1 MTSQATSSA
10 KLRKRSS
17 TISMSSFARSSTAR
31 SRLIGRSRRSTRGS
45 KQLCAGF
52 AKLKPRRRT
61 GLMTLIGEAFV
72 LTLWLAVAIYLS
84 AAVAGV
90 ALSIVLGRVDALPF
104 FLLTLVVALAA
115 VFGLWS
121 LT

>member
-1 MTSQATSSA
+1 
-10 KLRKRSS
+10 
-17 TISMSSFARSSTAR
+17 
-31 SRLIGRSRRSTRGS
+31 
-45 KQLCAGF
+45 
-52 AKLKPRRRT
+52 
-61 GLMTLIGEAFV
+61 MTLIGEAFV